1 MYYLL
6 SNGKMLANDDLQR
19 TLKQEIEPCF
29 MVKYK
34 HLPVR
39 HYFYSLLRYVSY
51 LYETS
56 LY

>member
-6 SNGKMLANDDLQR
+6 SNGKMLANDGLQGI
-19 TLKQEIEPCF
+19 LKQEIVPYF

-39 HYFYSLLRYVSY
+39 SGKSKKTLS
-51 LYETS
+51 
-56 LY
+56 